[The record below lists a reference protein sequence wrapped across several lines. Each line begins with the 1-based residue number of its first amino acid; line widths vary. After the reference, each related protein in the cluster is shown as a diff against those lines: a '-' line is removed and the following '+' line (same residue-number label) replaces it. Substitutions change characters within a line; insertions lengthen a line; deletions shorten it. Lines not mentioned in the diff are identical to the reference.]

1 MGSRSSIRFIHRRI
15 AVLAI
20 AAAALA
26 VAGPVPAAADPPP
39 AAAGNTSHGFL
50 FGRGAITTIDHPK
63 ATTVPATADG
73 QAGTATTGIN
83 DRGDVLGAY
92 EDRRGRVIRH
102 FVRDRRGRYTRIP
115 DPPGGSDADEY
126 IDINNRGAIV
136 GFLNDDQGASTTGF
150 LRTRGGRFKR
160 INVPRSKV
168 TGPLKINDRRQVVGI
183 YLDKRNEIHGFLWDD
198 GRYKTIDVRGA
209 ASTLVLGINNRG
221 RMVGSYIDDKGAY
234 HGFVRNRRGR
244 VRTLPDVPGAD
255 PMMGGTQPAAIND
268 SGQITGLAYDAQG
281 GSRGF
286 LLEDGDLTTIDATPD
301 AVFTRPLD
309 INNRG
314 RIVGDYGTVPAPGP
328 RSSSA
333 ESRLRM
339 PTPGLRLHLERPAEF
354 AAAVT
359 AFARPR

>member
-1 MGSRSSIRFIHRRI
+1 MTTRTHNLVRWLVATVAA
-15 AVLAI
+15 AVM
-20 AAAALA
+20 AALA
-26 VAGPVPAAADPPP
+26 ASPSPADPPP
-39 AAAGNTSHGFL
+39 AAAGNSTHGFL
-50 FGRGAITTIDHPK
+50 FDRGAITTIDHPR
-63 ATTVPATADG
+63 ATTVPATANG

-92 EDRRGRVIRH
+92 EDRRGRVVRH

-160 INVPRSKV
+160 IKVPRSKV

-183 YLDKRNEIHGFLWDD
+183 YLDKKNALHGFLWDD
-198 GRYKTIDVRGA
+198 GRYRTIDVRGA
-209 ASTLVLGINNRG
+209 ASTAVLGINDRG
-221 RMVGSYIDDKGAY
+221 RMVGSYIDDEGAY

-244 VRTLPDVPGAD
+244 VTTLPEVPGAD
-255 PMMGGTQPAAIND
+255 PTMGGTQPAAINNR
-268 SGQITGLAYDAQG
+268 GQIVGLAYDAQG

-286 LLEDGDLTTIDATPD
+286 LLDGGELTMIDATPE

-309 INNRG
+309 ISNFG
-314 RIVGDYGTVPAPGP
+314 RIVGDYGTVPPP
-328 RSSSA
+328 
-333 ESRLRM
+333 
-339 PTPGLRLHLERPAEF
+339 EF